1 MDWGKGLKNIEIS
14 DRIKCDS
21 DSEWDTEECVLFKA
35 EEVTNINDSDL
46 DWEKKAGH
54 KVDLEIEKENAV
66 QTKGDIGCNSS
77 KNFGNAWDEECKIK
91 NFVNINSERNHL
103 NNHKAIDNKQGN
115 ESKIKEKTM
124 KLKRKPKKVFQT
136 MLIWIGNKKRI

>member
-1 MDWGKGLKNIEIS
+1 M
-14 DRIKCDS
+14 
-21 DSEWDTEECVLFKA
+21 
-35 EEVTNINDSDL
+35 

-115 ESKIKEKTM
+115 ESKIKEKNNEGLLVFFIM
-124 KLKRKPKKVFQT
+124 KDLTISVKKKTKKGVSNDADMDWEQKAD
-136 MLIWIGNKKRI
+136 LIDQIDWKNEFN